1 MFVSKRKKIYRYGLL
16 AFLVLDLVV
25 LGILAWSRLQREIP
39 DKIWTYVG
47 REELLTNSSL
57 IKYSKKEEKAV
68 EALHINQTSDKTTVV
83 LEGVGTY
90 EVKARLL
97 GIIPVKDIQVQAI
110 EPIEVAP
117 SGEPVGI
124 YVETKGLLVLST
136 TSVEGQDGLIH
147 EP

>member
-83 LEGVGTY
+83 LEGVGMY
-90 EVKARLL
+90 EVKARLFGVL
-97 GIIPVKDIQVQAI
+97 PVKDIQVQAI

-136 TSVEGQDGLIH
+136 TSVEGTGWFDS
-147 EP
+147 